1 VSLHLIGLLG
11 LFLAFVL
18 GTLRPVN
25 LGAVSLALAFLIGS
39 LAAGESVP
47 EILSGF
53 PVDLFVLLAGVTYL
67 FGVAASNGTLDLVV
81 EAGARRLSGRRALIP
96 WGVFVLAALPA
107 LAGSLGSAGVAL
119 LAPLALR
126 LARVHGIDRRMV
138 GLMVVHG
145 AAAGNFSPLNVLS
158 VLARIDR
165 PGIRERIVRE
175 IGQEFGGS
183 VIWGEDLMRLSV
195 RPPTASA
202 SIGD

>member
-96 WGVFVLAALPA
+96 WGSSSWRRCRRWRALSAPPA
-107 LAGSLGSAGVAL
+107 SRSWRRSLSAWRGSMAST
-119 LAPLALR
+119 
-126 LARVHGIDRRMV
+126 
-138 GLMVVHG
+138 
-145 AAAGNFSPLNVLS
+145 
-158 VLARIDR
+158 
-165 PGIRERIVRE
+165 
-175 IGQEFGGS
+175 GGW
-183 VIWGEDLMRLSV
+183 WG
-195 RPPTASA
+195 
-202 SIGD
+202 